1 MLRRLRKY
9 EGSRLAI
16 AGLCLAALLFLAVN
30 VLANTVFKDA
40 QIDLTEGKLY
50 TVSQGTRNLL
60 SSLQEPVRIRLY
72 YSRRLGEVAPRYAA
86 YYARVRELLER
97 YVALSHG
104 KLSLELL
111 EPESFSD
118 AEDRAVADGLQG
130 LPITQAGDTGYFGLV
145 GSNTVDGRAVIPF
158 FNLEREPFL
167 EYDLT
172 KLVHGLA
179 NPDRPVLGVIS
190 ALPNRPEMG
199 RPPGAPPP
207 LLVFDQIREFFAV
220 EDIEPETTAIPDKV
234 KTLLVVNLKG
244 LSGEALRAVDRF
256 VHAGGRAL
264 VFADALVESAGVG
277 EPPPAGASTEDVNKL
292 LQAWGIRLIDG
303 KVAGDLDAARRVST
317 GERGGIV
324 GDYVAWLTLG
334 RANVDVDDPT
344 MANVERLNLATSAI
358 LEPVEQSGLAVTPLI
373 FTGPRSMPI
382 DIDKVRFVPDI
393 LGLLRNF
400 QPGGKPLT
408 LAARITGD
416 APLAFP
422 DQSSASAAGANAAA
436 GEGGNVKAEAGAT
449 TEKPAPAQP
458 SGEEHA
464 PPATPAASADRKPIQ
479 VIVAGDA
486 DMLYDRFWVQSS
498 DFFGERVDVPNASNA
513 DFVINALE
521 NLADAEALIGLRGRG
536 TSYRPFTLVEAL
548 RHDAEL
554 LYRAKEQEL
563 QQRLKELQQ
572 QLAGIE
578 KPGEAQG
585 GPAGEAMLSADDKA
599 AIERFRGEMLSVRKQ
614 LRDVQ
619 HALRSDIER
628 LEERVKFVNIA
639 AVPLVVCGVGGV
651 VAVFRRLTRA
661 RAKRQAG
668 HG

>member
-1 MLRRLRKY
+1 
-9 EGSRLAI
+9 
-16 AGLCLAALLFLAVN
+16 
-30 VLANTVFKDA
+30 
-40 QIDLTEGKLY
+40 
-50 TVSQGTRNLL
+50 
-60 SSLQEPVRIRLY
+60 
-72 YSRRLGEVAPRYAA
+72 
-86 YYARVRELLER
+86 
-97 YVALSHG
+97 
-104 KLSLELL
+104 
-111 EPESFSD
+111 
-118 AEDRAVADGLQG
+118 
-130 LPITQAGDTGYFGLV
+130 
-145 GSNTVDGRAVIPF
+145 
-158 FNLEREPFL
+158 
-167 EYDLT
+167 
-172 KLVHGLA
+172 
-179 NPDRPVLGVIS
+179 
-190 ALPNRPEMG
+190 
-199 RPPGAPPP
+199 
-207 LLVFDQIREFFAV
+207 
-220 EDIEPETTAIPDKV
+220 
-234 KTLLVVNLKG
+234 
-244 LSGEALRAVDRF
+244 
-256 VHAGGRAL
+256 
-264 VFADALVESAGVG
+264 
-277 EPPPAGASTEDVNKL
+277 
-292 LQAWGIRLIDG
+292 
-303 KVAGDLDAARRVST
+303 
-317 GERGGIV
+317 
-324 GDYVAWLTLG
+324 VAWLTLG

-344 MANVERLNLATSAI
+344 MANVERLNLVTSAI

-373 FTGPRSMPI
+373 FTGPRAMAI

-416 APLAFP
+416 APLAFA
-422 DQSSASAAGANAAA
+422 DQPPAAKTGDDAAA
-436 GEGGNVKAEAGAT
+436 VKGDDGRAEPGAT
-449 TEKPAPAQP
+449 TEQPATAGPAGEEKAAAATPP
-458 SGEEHA
+458 SGE
-464 PPATPAASADRKPIQ
+464 RKPIQ
-479 VIVAGDA
+479 VIVVGDA

-536 TSYRPFTLVEAL
+536 TSYRPFTLVETL
-548 RHDAEL
+548 RRDAEL

-585 GPAGEAMLSADDKA
+585 GPGGEAMLSADDKA

>member
-1 MLRRLRKY
+1 MLNRLRKY

-16 AGLCLAALLFLAVN
+16 AGLCVAAILFLAVN
-30 VLANTVFKDA
+30 VLANTVFKGA
-40 QIDLTEGKLY
+40 QVDLTEGNLY
-50 TVSQGTRNLL
+50 TVSQGTDNLL
-60 SSLQEPVRIRLY
+60 ASLEEPVQIRLY
-72 YSRRLGEVAPRYAA
+72 YSRNLGEVVPRYAA
-86 YYARVRELLER
+86 YYTRVRELLER

-104 KLSLELL
+104 KLSVELL
-111 EPESFSD
+111 EPEPFSD

-130 LPITQAGDTGYFGLV
+130 LPVSQAGDTGYFGLA
-145 GSNTVDGRAVIPF
+145 GSNMIDGHAVIPF

-190 ALPNRPEMG
+190 ALPSRPEMG
-199 RPPGAPPP
+199 RPPGAPP
-207 LLVFDQIREFFAV
+207 LLILDQIREFFAV
-220 EDIEPETTAIPDKV
+220 EDIAPDATAIPDKV
-234 KTLLVVNLKG
+234 KTLMVVDLKDV
-244 LSGEALRAVDRF
+244 STETLRAIDRF

-264 VFADALVESAGVG
+264 VFADALVESAGPG
-277 EPPPAGASTEDVNKL
+277 EPAPAGSPDDLNKL
-292 LQAWGIRLIDG
+292 LQAWGVKLVDG

-317 GERGGIV
+317 GERGGVV

-334 RANVDVDDPT
+334 RSNVDADDPT

-358 LEPVEQSGLAVTPLI
+358 IEPVEQSGVTVTPLI
-373 FTGPRSMPI
+373 FTGPRSMPV

-400 QPGGKPLT
+400 QPGGKPLM

-416 APLAFP
+416 APLAFAEQP
-422 DQSSASAAGANAAA
+422 PAAAA
-436 GEGGNVKAEAGAT
+436 GTNAEAGKSGDSKAEPAAV
-449 TEKPAPAQP
+449 TEQAAPARPAGEENAPPTTPSP
-458 SGEEHA
+458 SGE
-464 PPATPAASADRKPIQ
+464 RKPIQ
-479 VIVAGDA
+479 VIVVGDA

-498 DFFGERVDVPNASNA
+498 DFFGERVDVPTASNG

-536 TSYRPFTLVEAL
+536 TSYRPFTLVETL
-548 RHDAEL
+548 RRDAEA

-572 QLAGIE
+572 QLAGVE
-578 KPGEAQG
+578 KPGDAQG
-585 GPAGEAMLSADDKA
+585 GPGGEAMLSADDKA
-599 AIERFRGEMLSVRKQ
+599 AIERFRGEMLTVRKQ

-651 VAVFRRLTRA
+651 VAVFRRMTRA